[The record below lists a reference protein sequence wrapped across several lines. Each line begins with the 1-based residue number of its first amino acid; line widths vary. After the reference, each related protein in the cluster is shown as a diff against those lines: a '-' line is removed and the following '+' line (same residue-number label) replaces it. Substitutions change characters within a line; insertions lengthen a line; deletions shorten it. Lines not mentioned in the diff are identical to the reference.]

1 MSSVEWYVLHSQPRR
16 EMLLSELVC
25 NHGIQ
30 SFCPTIK
37 VHPKNPRARKIVP
50 YFPGYLFVYID
61 LDEVGISTLKWM
73 PYGTGLVSFDGIP
86 ASVPEA
92 LIHEIIHRVDEIN
105 SCCEKPLLGIKHGD
119 RVLIDSGMFEG
130 YEAIFDTS
138 LSGNERVRVLLQLMG
153 QNRSMPVILPAHQIK
168 ARYQRRPS

>member
-1 MSSVEWYVLHSQPRR
+1 MSSVEWYVLHSQPRK

-25 NHGIQ
+25 SHGIH

-50 YFPGYLFVYID
+50 YFPGYLFVHID
-61 LDEVGISTLKWM
+61 LEEVGISTLKWM

-92 LIHEIIHRVDEIN
+92 LIHEIVHRVEEIN
-105 SCCEKPLLGIKHGD
+105 SCSGKLLLGIKSGD
-119 RVLIDSGMFEG
+119 RVLIESGMFEG
-130 YEAIFDTS
+130 YQAIFDTC

-153 QNRSMPVILPAHQIK
+153 QNRSVPVILPAHQII
-168 ARYQRRPS
+168 ARHQRRP